1 MGMEHRLARALGLL
15 SVGLGIAALAAPR
28 AFAATIGVKPNER
41 RERIARAFGAREL
54 VQSAGLLTRQR
65 PTGFVWSRV
74 VGDLVDLTLL
84 GRAFTAKDVDR
95 DRLRRTFN
103 AVLGTTGVDL
113 YTAVRM
119 TAGAGQRRAMR
130 KREAEG
136 RRGVTVTNAVT
147 VDKPREEVY
156 RFWRDFKNLPRF
168 MVNVE
173 DVAAMGERRTHW
185 KVRGPLGRTVEWDA
199 EVVEDRPNELLAWR
213 TTGGAVGNAGTV
225 RFEPAPGDRGT
236 EVTVELEY
244 RPPGGPVGATVAKL
258 FSPVPSELNAE
269 NLRRFKQVMETGEV
283 VRSDATMAGPSI
295 RQRPAQPPGEG
306 R

>member
-1 MGMEHRLARALGLL
+1 MEHRLARALGLSSL
-15 SVGLGIAALAAPR
+15 GLGITALAAPR

-41 RERIARAFGAREL
+41 RERIARVFGAREL
-54 VQSAGLLTRQR
+54 LQGAGLLTRQR

-74 VGDLVDLTLL
+74 IGDLVDLTVV
-84 GRAFTAKDVDR
+84 GRAFTAKDVNR
-95 DRLRRTFN
+95 QQLQRTFN
-103 AVLGTTGVDL
+103 ALLGTTGVDL

-130 KREAEG
+130 GREAEA

-147 VDKPREEVY
+147 VDKPRDEVY

-173 DVAAMGERRTHW
+173 DVAPRGEGRTHW
-185 KVRGPLGRTVEWDA
+185 KGKGPFGRTVEWDA
-199 EVVEDRPNELLAWR
+199 EIVEDRPNELLAWR
-213 TTGGAVGNAGTV
+213 TIGGGVGNAGTV

-244 RPPGGPVGATVAKL
+244 QPPGGPVGATVAKL
-258 FSPVPSELNAE
+258 LSPVPSEMNAQ

-283 VRSDATMAGPSI
+283 VRSEATVSGPSI
-295 RQRPAQPPGEG
+295 RQRPAQPPGDG
-306 R
+306 Q